1 MKTHNI
7 DPAVTDAAS
16 ESPEA
21 NRPTIQVLE
30 RADSLLNILAQYNQP
45 LSLKFLAEQ
54 SHLNISTTHR
64 ILNDL
69 VLSRMVHRPSTGHYQ
84 LGMRLLEL
92 GNLVKARLNVRAIA
106 LPIMRR
112 LQQQISQTVNLSI
125 RQNDEI
131 VYIER
136 AFSERSG
143 MQVVRAI
150 GGHAPLHLTSTGKLF
165 LSTFDKASLLAYAK
179 RTQLKG
185 NTDNSIHSLEQLSK
199 ELELVRKTQ
208 TARDREELEVGV
220 SCMAAAI
227 YDDAHQVIAG
237 LSISAPAN
245 QIQEDWL
252 KLLREASCEIS
263 VSMGN
268 VSME

>member
-1 MKTHNI
+1 MTTPNTNSTPSI
-7 DPAVTDAAS
+7 VAEAA
-16 ESPEA
+16 
-21 NRPTIQVLE
+21 RPTIQVLE
-30 RADSLLNILAQYNQP
+30 RTNDLLNILAQFNQP

-54 SHLNISTTHR
+54 SGLHISTTHR

-69 VLSRMVHRPSTGHYQ
+69 VLARMVDRPSSGHYQ

-92 GNLVKARLNVRAIA
+92 GNKVKARLNVRAIA
-106 LPIMRR
+106 MPIMRQ
-112 LQQQISQTVNLSI
+112 LQQQTGQTINLSI

-165 LSTFDKASLLAYAK
+165 LSAGDKASVLAYAK

-185 NTDNSIHSLEQLSK
+185 NTVNSINSLERLNQ
-199 ELELVRKTQ
+199 ELDSVRKNQ
-208 TARDREELEVGV
+208 TARDFEELEMGV
-220 SCMAAAI
+220 SCMAAGI
-227 YDDAHQVIAG
+227 YDDSHQLIAG
-237 LSISAPAN
+237 LSISAPSN
-245 QIQEDWL
+245 RVQEQWL
-252 KLLREASCEIS
+252 EMLRQAAQDISCA
-263 VSMGN
+263 MGDQR
-268 VSME
+268 SAG

>member
-1 MKTHNI
+1 MKTPN
-7 DPAVTDAAS
+7 TDTPQA
-16 ESPEA
+16 EIV
-21 NRPTIQVLE
+21 RPTIQVLE
-30 RADSLLNILAQYNQP
+30 RTNDLLNILARYNQP

-54 SHLNISTTHR
+54 SKLNISTTHR

-69 VLSRMVHRPSTGHYQ
+69 VLARIVHRPSSGHYQ

-92 GNLVKARLNVRAIA
+92 GNLVKARLNVRSIA

-112 LQQQISQTVNLSI
+112 LQQKIGQTINLSI

-165 LSTFDKASLLAYAK
+165 LSTYDKAALLDYAK

-185 NTDNSIHSLEQLSK
+185 NTPNSINSLEKLNK
-199 ELELVRKTQ
+199 ELENVRKTQ
-208 TARDREELEVGV
+208 TARD
-220 SCMAAAI
+220 
-227 YDDAHQVIAG
+227 H
-237 LSISAPAN
+237 
-245 QIQEDWL
+245 
-252 KLLREASCEIS
+252 
-263 VSMGN
+263 
-268 VSME
+268 

>member
-1 MKTHNI
+1 
-7 DPAVTDAAS
+7 
-16 ESPEA
+16 
-21 NRPTIQVLE
+21 
-30 RADSLLNILAQYNQP
+30 
-45 LSLKFLAEQ
+45 
-54 SHLNISTTHR
+54 
-64 ILNDL
+64 
-69 VLSRMVHRPSTGHYQ
+69 MVDRPSSGHYQ

-92 GNLVKARLNVRAIA
+92 GNKVKARLNVRTIA
-106 LPIMRR
+106 LPVMRQ
-112 LQQQISQTVNLSI
+112 LQQQTGQTINLSI

-165 LSTFDKASLLAYAK
+165 LSTYDKATLLAYAK

-185 NTDNSIHSLEQLSK
+185 NTPNSINTLEKLTI
-199 ELELVRKTQ
+199 ELEAVRKNQ
-208 TARDREELEVGV
+208 TARDKEELEIGV

-245 QIQEDWL
+245 QLQESWL
-252 KLLREASCEIS
+252 ELLRNAAKEIS
-263 VSMGN
+263 QAMGD
-268 VSME
+268 MIE